1 MKKRVLQFIGSFHQ
15 GGSERQALGL
25 TGQLVADAQFDV
37 YAATL
42 NKEGVLLAEA
52 EAIGLPEIPEYK
64 LTSFFNTHFV
74 RQVRACAA
82 FLRENR
88 IDIVHTHDFY
98 TNIFGMAAATL
109 AGVKGRVASKRET
122 GEMRSR
128 PQDIV
133 EMIAFGRANAIVANS
148 EAVREYLAA
157 RSIPTAKIHVIHNGL
172 DVDRFVSRTIDCGEF
187 GLPAGRRFVTLVANL
202 RHRVKNVPML
212 LRAAVEVTA
221 HFNDVDFVIAGE
233 GELTDEMKA
242 LTRELG
248 VSGRI
253 HFIGRCT
260 DVPGLL
266 SVSSACVLT
275 SVAEGVSNSILEY
288 MAAGKPVVATKVGGA
303 AEAIIEGETGY
314 LVESD
319 DDGTMA
325 RRLTELLQDEGES
338 SRLGD
343 NGRKTA
349 EAKFSLA
356 ARLES
361 TIALYSSILDK

>member
-212 LRAAVEVTA
+212 LRAAVEVTER
-221 HFNDVDFVIAGE
+221 FNDVDFVVAGE
-233 GELTDEMKA
+233 GDLTDEMKA
-242 LTRELG
+242 L
-248 VSGRI
+248 
-253 HFIGRCT
+253 
-260 DVPGLL
+260 
-266 SVSSACVLT
+266 
-275 SVAEGVSNSILEY
+275 
-288 MAAGKPVVATKVGGA
+288 
-303 AEAIIEGETGY
+303 
-314 LVESD
+314 
-319 DDGTMA
+319 A
-325 RRLTELLQDEGES
+325 RNRG
-338 SRLGD
+338 
-343 NGRKTA
+343 
-349 EAKFSLA
+349 
-356 ARLES
+356 
-361 TIALYSSILDK
+361 